1 MQRMSVQN
9 THIIRP
15 VESSDRDAWNM
26 LYQEY
31 AQFYK
36 VDQTD
41 EMRDRVWSWIH
52 DPAAETEGLVAQSQ
66 GGKIVGLTHY
76 RSFARPLAA
85 SVGCFMDD
93 LFVLPEE
100 RGSGVADALIEGVK
114 IVAQKRGWSV
124 VRWITADDNYRGRG
138 VYDRVATQTKWV
150 TYDIPL

>member
-1 MQRMSVQN
+1 MSKQD

-15 VESSDRDAWNM
+15 VESDDRSAWNM

-36 VDQTD
+36 VNQTD
-41 EMRDRVWSWIH
+41 EMRDRVWLWIN
-52 DPAAETEGLVAQSQ
+52 DPAAQTEGLVAQTQ
-66 GGKIVGLTHY
+66 DGKLVGLVHF

-93 LFVLPEE
+93 LFVSPEK
-100 RGSGVADALIEGVK
+100 RGSGVADSLIENVK
-114 IVAQKRGWSV
+114 KVAHERGWSV
-124 VRWITADDNYRGRG
+124 VRWITAEDNYRGRG

-150 TYDIPL
+150 TYDILL